1 MQARL
6 LVALTILVTLA
17 LLNAPPAQAG
27 IQPIVAAGSFFTAL
41 DAGDHEAAV
50 AIVHPDGVA
59 TLVRGETY
67 QGPEGISELVQL
79 LAYPGST
86 TRSFRP
92 TWRATRSL
100 LLLRSPTAASAGARL
115 RSRSRCKG
123 QAAHVPRAGAPGT
136 LRLRGPPSLARRG
149 RLCRAIET
157 FVRSVG
163 PQRSPSE
170 CCGPTFSRHVRR
182 RGGTSRRQLQRSI
195 DVQFQAAILAMSPGS
210 LAV

>member
-50 AIVHPDGVA
+50 AMFTPDGVA

-79 LAYPGST
+79 LAYPGRYHEIVQAHMAGDTVTVVVEISD
-86 TRSFRP
+86 RGVG
-92 TWRATRSL
+92 WGEATIEIEVQGGKLHTYRE
-100 LLLRSPTAASAGARL
+100 
-115 RSRSRCKG
+115 
-123 QAAHVPRAGAPGT
+123 QA
-136 LRLRGPPSLARRG
+136 LQ
-149 RLCRAIET
+149 
-157 FVRSVG
+157 VRYG
-163 PQRSPSE
+163 
-170 CCGPTFSRHVRR
+170 
-182 RGGTSRRQLQRSI
+182 
-195 DVQFQAAILAMSPGS
+195 
-210 LAV
+210 